1 VSGETLRVIR
11 GNPTPEEV
19 AAVVTVLSAVAAG
32 NGEPAPRK
40 RSRWADPARRLR
52 PSLNPGADGWSRSGL
67 PR

>member
-1 VSGETLRVIR
+1 MLRVIR

-19 AAVVTVLSAVAAG
+19 AAVVTVLAAVAAG
-32 NGEPAPRK
+32 TGKTAPRK

-52 PSLNPGADGWSRSGL
+52 SPLAPAADAWSRSGL